1 MEDALN
7 DKKYYKKLQKNPL
20 NSLKKRIKKL
30 LDFWLDRGVFESDIA
45 FSNIDLNVGST
56 QLARSYGLV
65 KIHKVDNPLR
75 IIVSEVN
82 APTYALDK
90 ALALLFKRHV
100 PRSPH
105 SIQNSLQLKSE
116 LDKLHIPDDYKLV
129 SFDVVSLF
137 TNISFDLIISDMKR
151 KWKFLKSFLPLTRQ
165 EFLNGIMLL
174 LNSAYFQFNNQFY
187 KQILGDPMG
196 FCTSPW
202 FAEIVL
208 EY

>member
-1 MEDALN
+1 M
-7 DKKYYKKLQKNPL
+7 
-20 NSLKKRIKKL
+20 
-30 LDFWLDRGVFESDIA
+30 
-45 FSNIDLNVGST
+45 
-56 QLARSYGLV
+56 
-65 KIHKVDNPLR
+65 
-75 IIVSEVN
+75 VN

-137 TNISFDLIISDMKR
+137 TNISFDLIIFAKKR
-151 KWKFLKSFLPLTRQ
+151 KWKFLKSFLPLKRQ
-165 EFLNGIMLL
+165 EFLNGIILL

-187 KQILGDPMG
+187 KQILGDPMV

-202 FAEIVL
+202 FAEIIL
-208 EY
+208 EYLEIKCLNRLKSSVMFYKRYVDDSFSIIKSNKIEHALSVFN